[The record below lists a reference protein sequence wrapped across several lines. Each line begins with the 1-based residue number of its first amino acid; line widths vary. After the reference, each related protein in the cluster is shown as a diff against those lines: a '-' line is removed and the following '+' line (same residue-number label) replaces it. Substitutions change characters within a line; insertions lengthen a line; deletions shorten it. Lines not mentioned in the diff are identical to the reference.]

1 MSNNPATSGPKNLA
15 GEILDTLWEPLLVLE
30 ADLRVRS
37 ANDAFYQRFQ
47 VEPAETVGRC
57 IYDLGNGQWNIP
69 LLRQLLEEVLPKEIF
84 FRNFEI
90 QHTFDHIGQRTLLL
104 NARRIDNL
112 QLILLAM
119 EDITER
125 QEQEALRA
133 AKAAAEEANRAKSQF
148 LANMSHEIRTPMTV
162 FLAALELLLQIDQ
175 HPERRELLHMADQ
188 SAQRLRGLLEDILDF
203 SSIEA
208 QGVKTEEEPF
218 DLRACVQG
226 AAREMSAKVW
236 DKKLRLKVDISPA
249 IPATLIGDAGRLGQ
263 VLLQLLDNAIKFTEH
278 GEVRVAVK
286 SSGDHLEFSISDT
299 GIGVPEGKRE
309 IIFHHFSQADS
320 SFTRQY
326 GGAGLGLSI
335 AKGLVELM
343 GGRIGEKG
351 RKGGGSVFFFTL
363 PLKVA
368 AGDQFVMAE
377 DRTEVAAAPLG
388 ARILLVEDEP
398 AIREMI
404 QRVLS
409 QGGWQTETAGTGR
422 EAVQQWQEGN
432 FDLILMDLQ
441 MPEMNGLEATRA
453 IRAAERGRR
462 IYILGLTA
470 HTRREVKLEC
480 LAAGMDRV
488 LTKPLQI
495 KTLFAAVESCLT
507 KPGGSFS
514 ATCESTESRSKS
526 AHSKEEGGALTHL
539 TLGPDPP
546 AMELDDALHRR
557 QADTEAFALIP
568 AGKALEGLEQSGG
581 VGVVETGAIV
591 PHEVGFLA
599 RLCRHAEFDD
609 RFFL

>member
-1 MSNNPATSGPKNLA
+1 MSNNPATSGPENLA
-15 GEILDTLWEPLLVLE
+15 EEILDTLWEPLLVLE

-90 QHTFDHIGQRTLLL
+90 QHTFDRIGQRTLLL

-343 GGRIGEKG
+343 GGRIGEK
-351 RKGGGSVFFFTL
+351 
-363 PLKVA
+363 VA
-368 AGDQFVMAE
+368 RGAE
-377 DRTEVAAAPLG
+377 ASSSSP
-388 ARILLVEDEP
+388 
-398 AIREMI
+398 
-404 QRVLS
+404 
-409 QGGWQTETAGTGR
+409 
-422 EAVQQWQEGN
+422 
-432 FDLILMDLQ
+432 
-441 MPEMNGLEATRA
+441 
-453 IRAAERGRR
+453 
-462 IYILGLTA
+462 
-470 HTRREVKLEC
+470 C
-480 LAAGMDRV
+480 
-488 LTKPLQI
+488 
-495 KTLFAAVESCLT
+495 
-507 KPGGSFS
+507 
-514 ATCESTESRSKS
+514 RSKS
-526 AHSKEEGGALTHL
+526 
-539 TLGPDPP
+539 
-546 AMELDDALHRR
+546 RR
-557 QADTEAFALIP
+557 AT
-568 AGKALEGLEQSGG
+568 SS
-581 VGVVETGAIV
+581 
-591 PHEVGFLA
+591 
-599 RLCRHAEFDD
+599 
-609 RFFL
+609 